1 MDKLIAVLTT
11 ISLFVFL
18 LSLVIA
24 MSVQKKNIRRI
35 SIVIFGLKFAFWLE
49 CWLVVWGRNPTYYA
63 SIF

>member
-35 SIVIFGLKFAFWLE
+35 SIVISIVSIMIFIGGFTFE
-49 CWLVVWGRNPTYYA
+49 YYK
-63 SIF
+63 I

>member
-24 MSVQKKNIRRI
+24 MSVQKKNIRKI
-35 SIVIFGLKFAFWLE
+35 SIVISIVSIMIFIGGFTFE
-49 CWLVVWGRNPTYYA
+49 YYK
-63 SIF
+63 I